1 MIKKIFWIFFAV
13 IGMVMFV
20 HVGGAYAET
29 SDAVST
35 GNVGDAIDSIE
46 MSGSIVQL
54 ESISFS
60 TTDINL
66 KIGESIDAKTAIIYS
81 PIDTMDNPPL
91 VWTSNDA
98 NIAQVDGTGNIIG
111 VSPGTAVINA
121 SAGSI
126 ATSVIVNVTSLADIP
141 VGNTSATDSTLLPTT
156 IASPA
161 DPVTETA
168 PTDTTTNTP
177 PADPVTETAPTDTTT
192 NTPPAD
198 SVTETTPT
206 DTTTNTPPAD
216 LVTETAPTDTT
227 TNTPPADPVTE
238 TAPIDSITGTLPVDT
253 ATEMPPADNI
263 PDTSIVDSAAEVL
276 PEENP
281 LQVQTDTDSLVLDAQ
296 NPDSLSAAVILESET
311 NAQLLFVFDDS
322 RKTDITIAAPVL
334 AASGF
339 SGTAYVMTDPFWAT
353 VGFMTNADL
362 ETLYSD
368 YGWDLGNHSLNH
380 LDITDLN
387 DQENMVTLVQEYLI
401 NQENLIANGWTRG
414 AYHVAYANDVYNEEL
429 VQLLMQMGVLT
440 ARTFGTDTLMPTPI
454 QDYYRLSIV
463 DILSGLTAVKSQI
476 DEAIR
481 TNATIMLV
489 THGIADTAF
498 GDKVSL
504 ADFQTI
510 VNYVSQYAGLGQLEV
525 KTISQW
531 YTDMTALDPTVPLQA
546 ITLDTTNFEL
556 LKGASKTLL
565 VSYSPT
571 DTTDDLRVTWQSS
584 NESVARVDASGTVFA
599 VGEGTA
605 TIKARVGNLTASSQL
620 TVTSLPESTSKA
632 QILFVFDDS
641 RKTDITIAA
650 PVLAASGFSGTAYVM
665 TDPFWAT
672 VGFMT
677 NADLETLYSDYGW
690 DLGNHSLN
698 HLDIT
703 DLNDQ
708 ENMVTLV
715 QEYLIN
721 QENLIANGWTRG
733 AYHVAYAN
741 DVYNEELVQLL
752 MQMGVLTARTFGTD
766 TLMPTPIQDYY
777 RLSIVDILSGLAA
790 VKSQIDEAIRTNA
803 TIMLVTHGI
812 ADTAFGD
819 KVSLADFQT
828 IVNYVSQYA
837 GLGQLEVK
845 TISQWYA
852 DMTALDASVPLEA
865 ITLDTTNFEL
875 TEGTSK
881 TLVVSYSPTDTTDDL
896 KVTWQSSN
904 ENVAYVDASGTVFAV
919 GEGVAI
925 ITATVGKNTAQS
937 YVTVTLPYRAPSASL
952 LFTFDDGRTST
963 LTLGASILSD
973 YGFVGTAYVMS
984 DPYFSSTGRF
994 LNVSELDILYNYYG
1008 WDIGN
1013 HTESHL
1019 VLPSVLSSSDITYF
1033 TQQYLNTQ
1041 NWLLANGW
1049 TRAAYHAAYPNGYYN
1064 EQLINILKSIGVDSA
1079 RLYGAN
1085 GLVPL
1090 PVNDFYRLSMV
1101 DLVSGVSVVK
1111 SYIDAA
1117 VSTGSTIILTGHD
1130 IGTSASDSI
1139 SISAFQEICAY
1150 VLGYVDKDLL
1160 NVTTIS
1166 DWFNSQL

>member
-168 PTDTTTNTP
+168 P
-177 PADPVTETAPTDTTT
+177 
-192 NTPPAD
+192 
-198 SVTETTPT
+198 
-206 DTTTNTPPAD
+206 
-216 LVTETAPTDTT
+216 
-227 TNTPPADPVTE
+227 
-238 TAPIDSITGTLPVDT
+238 IDSITGTLPVDT

-362 ETLYSD
+362 EALYSD

-387 DQENMVTLVQEYLI
+387 NQENMDTLVQEYLI

-752 MQMGVLTARTFGTD
+752 MQMGVLSARTFGTD

-777 RLSIVDILSGLAA
+777 RLSIVDILSGLTA

-852 DMTALDASVPLEA
+852 DITALDASVPLEA

>member
-168 PTDTTTNTP
+168 P
-177 PADPVTETAPTDTTT
+177 
-192 NTPPAD
+192 
-198 SVTETTPT
+198 
-206 DTTTNTPPAD
+206 
-216 LVTETAPTDTT
+216 
-227 TNTPPADPVTE
+227 
-238 TAPIDSITGTLPVDT
+238 IDSITGTLPVDT

-362 ETLYSD
+362 EALYSD

-387 DQENMVTLVQEYLI
+387 NQENMDTLVQEYLI

-463 DILSGLTAVKSQI
+463 DILSGLAAVKSQI

-752 MQMGVLTARTFGTD
+752 MQMGVLSARTFGTD

-777 RLSIVDILSGLAA
+777 RLSIVDILSGLTA

>member
-168 PTDTTTNTP
+168 P
-177 PADPVTETAPTDTTT
+177 
-192 NTPPAD
+192 
-198 SVTETTPT
+198 
-206 DTTTNTPPAD
+206 
-216 LVTETAPTDTT
+216 
-227 TNTPPADPVTE
+227 
-238 TAPIDSITGTLPVDT
+238 IDSITGTLPVDT

-362 ETLYSD
+362 EALYSD

-387 DQENMVTLVQEYLI
+387 NQENMDTLVQEYLI

-605 TIKARVGNLTASSQL
+605 TIKARVGNLTASTQL

-777 RLSIVDILSGLAA
+777 RLSIVDILSGLTA

-852 DMTALDASVPLEA
+852 DITALDASVPLEA

>member
-168 PTDTTTNTP
+168 P
-177 PADPVTETAPTDTTT
+177 
-192 NTPPAD
+192 
-198 SVTETTPT
+198 
-206 DTTTNTPPAD
+206 
-216 LVTETAPTDTT
+216 
-227 TNTPPADPVTE
+227 
-238 TAPIDSITGTLPVDT
+238 IDSITGTLPVDT

-362 ETLYSD
+362 EALYSD

-387 DQENMVTLVQEYLI
+387 NQENMDTLVQEYLI

-463 DILSGLTAVKSQI
+463 DILSGLAAVKSQI

-777 RLSIVDILSGLAA
+777 RLSIVDILSGLTA

>member
-177 PADPVTETAPTDTTT
+177 PAD
-192 NTPPAD
+192 
-198 SVTETTPT
+198 SVTETT
-206 DTTTNTPPAD
+206 
-216 LVTETAPTDTT
+216 PTDTT

-362 ETLYSD
+362 EALYSD

-387 DQENMVTLVQEYLI
+387 NQENMDTLVQEYLI

-463 DILSGLTAVKSQI
+463 DILSGLAAVKSQI

-605 TIKARVGNLTASSQL
+605 TIKARVGNLTASTQL

-741 DVYNEELVQLL
+741 DVYNEKLVQLL

-777 RLSIVDILSGLAA
+777 RLSIVDILSGLTA

>member
-161 DPVTETA
+161 DP
-168 PTDTTTNTP
+168 
-177 PADPVTETAPTDTTT
+177 
-192 NTPPAD
+192 
-198 SVTETTPT
+198 
-206 DTTTNTPPAD
+206 
-216 LVTETAPTDTT
+216 VTETAPTDTT

-777 RLSIVDILSGLAA
+777 RLSIVDILSGLTA

-852 DMTALDASVPLEA
+852 DITALDASVPLEA

-1064 EQLINILKSIGVDSA
+1064 EQLINILISIGVDSA

>member
-1 MIKKIFWIFFAV
+1 
-13 IGMVMFV
+13 
-20 HVGGAYAET
+20 
-29 SDAVST
+29 
-35 GNVGDAIDSIE
+35 
-46 MSGSIVQL
+46 
-54 ESISFS
+54 
-60 TTDINL
+60 
-66 KIGESIDAKTAIIYS
+66 
-81 PIDTMDNPPL
+81 
-91 VWTSNDA
+91 
-98 NIAQVDGTGNIIG
+98 
-111 VSPGTAVINA
+111 
-121 SAGSI
+121 
-126 ATSVIVNVTSLADIP
+126 
-141 VGNTSATDSTLLPTT
+141 
-156 IASPA
+156 
-161 DPVTETA
+161 
-168 PTDTTTNTP
+168 
-177 PADPVTETAPTDTTT
+177 
-192 NTPPAD
+192 
-198 SVTETTPT
+198 
-206 DTTTNTPPAD
+206 
-216 LVTETAPTDTT
+216 
-227 TNTPPADPVTE
+227 
-238 TAPIDSITGTLPVDT
+238 
-253 ATEMPPADNI
+253 MPPADNI

-463 DILSGLTAVKSQI
+463 DILSGLAAVKSQI